1 MLNVYIVDL
10 GDGTVVLSVPE
21 MNFQDQ
27 LKVQDVGSTVQ
38 DLHDYYIG
46 MLECDAAGLAMTQRP
61 QPRRTPKVEIDTS
74 GPAPF

>member
-21 MNFQDQ
+21 MSFQEQ
-27 LKVQDVGSTVQ
+27 VKVQDVGRTIQ

-46 MLECDAAGLAMTQRP
+46 MLDCDAAGLVMSQSP
-61 QPRRTPKVEIDTS
+61 QPRRTPKVEIDLS